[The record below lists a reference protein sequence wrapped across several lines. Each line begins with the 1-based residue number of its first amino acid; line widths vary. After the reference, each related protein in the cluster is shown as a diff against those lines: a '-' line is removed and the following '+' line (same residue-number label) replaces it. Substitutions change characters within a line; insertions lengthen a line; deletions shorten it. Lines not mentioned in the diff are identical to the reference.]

1 MTAGEN
7 ELADYDYRMLNPEL
21 FQIIS
26 KKWSP
31 FDVERMAYHYNSH
44 LPRINSK
51 FWCPGTEAVACFTQ
65 DWGRGCN
72 NFVCPLPYL
81 ISAVIYH
88 MKSCNTKGTVVVP
101 EWRPAAFWP
110 LLGRYQC
117 QVLFADFVKGYLYL
131 PKFLGMFLPGRGSS
145 LVYVDKGSVFSCLPN
160 FETGFFQFIV
170 IVFRLSSLH
179 GRCVFLFLVYFS

>member
-26 KKWSP
+26 EKWSP
-31 FDVERMAYHYNSH
+31 FDVDRMAYHYNSH

-51 FWCPGTEAVACFTQ
+51 FWCPGTEAVDCFTQ

-131 PKFLGMFLPGRGSS
+131 PKFLDMFLPGRGSS
-145 LVYVDKGSVFSCLPN
+145 LVYADKGSVFSCLPKFN
-160 FETGFFQFIV
+160 V
-170 IVFRLSSLH
+170 LALRLDFSSL
-179 GRCVFLFLVYFS
+179 S